1 VDKYS
6 FEQKLNIKF
15 SLSTVSTEPVSS
27 DLVSLESLSS
37 ELLVASVLDG
47 VHLESVRV
55 GVDVMELGEQVGDGV
70 HEAGNSEDHGALNLL
85 IGTLGVSN
93 VGDVLGDIMG
103 HLGGGGGSSVV
114 VLNHT
119 VMELGGHGD
128 NHVIVVG
135 VEVTTLR
142 DIKSERRGVMVTS
155 EQVVGVVGKTGT
167 HLTNLGKF
175 WRPDT
180 QVSSLGFMDSLVWG
194 VDSVMDDTLSVIP
207 FLEEITSVLLMSRV
221 HSGQE
226 LHGLAKLGL
235 LETLVH
241 EQVVL
246 LMHGSMTSLA
256 RSGENLE
263 TASQSG
269 GVVGVPCDGCGPV
282 RVTVVHT
289 NGVNLFFVT
298 LDTVRGTN
306 VISED
311 PSLTDFAI
319 E

>member
-1 VDKYS
+1 MDKYS

-70 HEAGNSEDHGALNLL
+70 HEAGDSEDHGALNLL
-85 IGTLGVSN
+85 IGTLGVSD

-142 DIKSERRGVMVTS
+142 DIKSERRGVMVTR
-155 EQVVGVVGKTGT
+155 EQVVRVVHDTGGVHGHLGQLWGPHTHVG
-167 HLTNLGKF
+167 
-175 WRPDT
+175 
-180 QVSSLGFMDSLVWG
+180 SLGLVDSLVWRPHA
-194 VDSVMDDTLSVIP
+194 VMDDSLSVIP
-207 FLEEITSVLLMSRV
+207 LLEEITSVLLMSGV
-221 HSGQE
+221 NSGEVLHGGRE
-226 LHGLAKLGL
+226 LHLS
-235 LETLVH
+235 ETLVNK
-241 EQVVL
+241 EIVF
-246 LMHGSMTSLA
+246 LMHGSVASLA
-256 RSGENLE
+256 GSGEDLVS
-263 TASQSG
+263 ASQ
-269 GVVGVPCDGCGPV
+269 
-282 RVTVVHT
+282 TT
-289 NGVNLFFVT
+289 QQNLWLIFIAG
-298 LDTVRGTN
+298 LKWL
-306 VISED
+306 VIN
-311 PSLTDFAI
+311 
-319 E
+319 